1 MDREGGFVHP
11 IGGFR
16 EALYH
21 CPYPFGIDIA
31 LLILPSFL
39 QIEDDRH
46 RILPGHSAFPA
57 KSGAAYAVLLRHGL
71 DLVIKANRCR
81 PFGERDARLNVR
93 LGVLRARD
101 GLTHTA

>member
-1 MDREGGFVHP
+1 MAGDELQDQVRRLLIRFRPTDLLDGHTCAFAVDGVAGLHLQAHIGLIIGMRTHIAIMDWEGSFVHS

-46 RILPGHSAFPA
+46 
-57 KSGAAYAVLLRHGL
+57 
-71 DLVIKANRCR
+71 
-81 PFGERDARLNVR
+81 
-93 LGVLRARD
+93 
-101 GLTHTA
+101 